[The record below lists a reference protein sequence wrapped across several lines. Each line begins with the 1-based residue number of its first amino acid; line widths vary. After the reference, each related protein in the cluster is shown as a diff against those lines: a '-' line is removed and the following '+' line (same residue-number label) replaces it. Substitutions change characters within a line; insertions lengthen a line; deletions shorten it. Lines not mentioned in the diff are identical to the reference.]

1 LVAPSSQRY
10 YPSSAHAL
18 PMDMVMMAGAA
29 RIQRLREEFPDT
41 AFEDD
46 YMDTEVGTRGLI
58 RRLDPRGEVTELEFI
73 EPEAFWADPDAVE
86 EYSETLGMG
95 IKVTVLV
102 SASEAL
108 EAEAFLREEVGGGI
122 TVLAYEDGKRPGKN
136 R

>member
-1 LVAPSSQRY
+1 
-10 YPSSAHAL
+10 
-18 PMDMVMMAGAA
+18 MDMVMMAGAA